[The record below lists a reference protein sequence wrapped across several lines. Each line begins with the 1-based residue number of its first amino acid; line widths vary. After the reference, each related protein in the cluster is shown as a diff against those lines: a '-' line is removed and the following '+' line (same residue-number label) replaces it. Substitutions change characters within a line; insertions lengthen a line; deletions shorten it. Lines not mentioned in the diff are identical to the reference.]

1 MASNYTLKIDAGAD
15 FFLRVQLEDDEGELI
30 EMNGFSARMKLKEAY
45 DSEEPMIDID
55 SGSKGGI
62 TFENF
67 DDETEVN
74 VDSCVIHL
82 TNEQTGTLVDY
93 SVLDSDGEV
102 EQGEG
107 VYDLEIVDEG
117 GNVLR
122 AIQGSWI
129 AYQEATRP

>member
-45 DSEEPMIDID
+45 DSEEPMIDVD

-67 DDETEVN
+67 NDETDVN

-129 AYQEATRP
+129 AYQEVTRP